1 MFPCNINSH
10 LRIQQ
15 LQVVLDQKLFFS
27 ASGESVFE
35 CGGGLCRQMS
45 VFDISAHIRCQ
56 PCRLALHI
64 LLCMSCLLLREI
76 CLCQLPGGVVQYYSE
91 LESNFH
97 VTQSALCIVHWQRC
111 TCFTRSLRHSSL
123 SFPPCLHNHLSV
135 TLSRLPIETQF
146 IIK

>member
-15 LQVVLDQKLFFS
+15 LQVVLDQKLFSS
-27 ASGESVFE
+27 ASGESMFE
-35 CGGGLCRQMS
+35 CGGGLRRQLS
-45 VFDISAHIRCQ
+45 VFDISDASHVDC
-56 PCRLALHI
+56 ALHI
-64 LLCMSCLLLREI
+64 LLCMFCLLLIEI

-97 VTQSALCIVHWQRC
+97 VTQSALCIVRWQWC
-111 TCFTRSLRHSSL
+111 TCFTCSLCHSSL
-123 SFPPCLHNHLSV
+123 SFPPCLHNHS
-135 TLSRLPIETQF
+135 TLSRLPTEIQF